1 MKKIEKRK
9 YLTPETEVVRFNVED
24 IITTSGEYELEEMP
38 DKYSNGASY
47 SEPGV

>member
-24 IITTSGEYELEEMP
+24 IITTSGDHVVEPTPTEFFIEVEQP
-38 DKYSNGASY
+38 DN
-47 SEPGV
+47 P